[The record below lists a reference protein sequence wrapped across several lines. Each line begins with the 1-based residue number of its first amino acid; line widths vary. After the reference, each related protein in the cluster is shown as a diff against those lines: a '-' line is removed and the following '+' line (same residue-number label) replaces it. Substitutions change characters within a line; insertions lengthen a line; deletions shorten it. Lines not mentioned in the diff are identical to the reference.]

1 MQKLLKVIL
10 VTKLTKNK
18 FGCKFERFYLHFFPN
33 LSEFL
38 KTFKGFHH
46 NMDSL
51 RVTFNQIKETPFQR
65 IYQVT
70 YQHEI
75 CIQKKSIQWKG
86 PTPFLKEII
95 KLIEL

>member
-75 CIQKKSIQWKG
+75 CIQKKINSMERPNSIFKRDHK
-86 PTPFLKEII
+86 TH
-95 KLIEL
+95 